1 MRLIY
6 LYPIAL
12 VFILS
17 CGGSLNDEQR
27 KQMREA
33 RELNS
38 IKKVSDAEIME
49 AAFAY
54 GRDIMGLVDS
64 GLDMDSLEV
73 SRKVDIR
80 WLATGSTEGSEI
92 ERQVI
97 DAYLTSMMLG
107 TELADN
113 VQRLGTDSLL
123 YTKPVVVDL
132 PEGVVEVKG
141 TWNIH
146 MSKKQVVLSIQKK

>member
-1 MRLIY
+1 MF
-6 LYPIAL
+6 A
-12 VFILS
+12 LS

-27 KQMREA
+27 KKMREA

-38 IKKVSDAEIME
+38 IKKVSDAEIQE

-54 GRDIMGLVDS
+54 GRELMGLIEA
-64 GLDMDSLEV
+64 GLDKDSLEV
-73 SRKVDIR
+73 SRKVDVR
-80 WLATGSTEGSEI
+80 WLEIGSTEGSEI

-107 TELADN
+107 TALADN
-113 VQRLGTDSLL
+113 VQRLGSDSLL

-132 PEGVVEVKG
+132 PEGAVEVKG
-141 TWNIH
+141 TWNIR
-146 MSKKQVVLSIQKK
+146 MSKKQVILSIQKK

>member
-1 MRLIY
+1 
-6 LYPIAL
+6 
-12 VFILS
+12 
-17 CGGSLNDEQR
+17 
-27 KQMREA
+27 MREA

-38 IKKVSDAEIME
+38 IKKVSDVEIQEAAFQLGREIME
-49 AAFAY
+49 LVEA
-54 GRDIMGLVDS
+54 GRNE
-64 GLDMDSLEV
+64 DSLEV
-73 SRKVDIR
+73 SREVDIR
-80 WLATGSTEGSEI
+80 WLEAGSTEGTEI

-97 DAYLTSMMLG
+97 DAYLTSLMLG

-141 TWNIH
+141 TWNIR
-146 MSKKQVVLSIQKK
+146 MSKKQVVLSIDKK

>member
-6 LYPIAL
+6 LYPVAL
-12 VFILS
+12 LVITG

-38 IKKVSDAEIME
+38 IKKVSEVEITE
-49 AAFAY
+49 AAFVL
-54 GRDIMGLVDS
+54 GREILGLVES
-64 GLDMDSLEV
+64 GLDKDSIEI

-80 WLATGSTEGSEI
+80 WLEAGSTEGTEI

-97 DAYLTSMMLG
+97 DAYLTSMMMG

-123 YTKPVVVDL
+123 YTKPVVVNL
-132 PEGVVEVKG
+132 PEGAVEVKG
-141 TWNIH
+141 TWNIRL
-146 MSKKQVVLSIQKK
+146 SKKQIVLGIGKK